1 MTANLCRLPLNLIR
15 NSLLLIIM
23 DQDIE
28 GSMESVKDFALDTT
42 HTQGN
47 KLLPTLPLFLSGKI
61 YVPGDRGRGRRVF
74 QASSVGCV
82 LPRASTDL
90 AHKFIIN
97 KCIEASRVSKRERER
112 FRKRGTTN
120 ADIDV
125 AF

>member
-42 HTQGN
+42 HTH
-47 KLLPTLPLFLSGKI
+47 KATSCFRPTLPLFLSGKI

-90 AHKFIIN
+90 AHD
-97 KCIEASRVSKRERER
+97 KCIEASRVSKRERE
-112 FRKRGTTN
+112 F
-120 ADIDV
+120 
-125 AF
+125 